1 MRNNLSKEI
10 HLVSDLIVKCNKI
23 PNCLNH
29 DRTKIIF
36 DEGGYLSDNV
46 MNYYFENFIQ
56 IPNIVGTLNVD
67 SRLLTPISTFEY
79 FSKYKNNSDV
89 FLYSVEPYANIVH
102 STGATSSFDGVF
114 CLEFASKLALEEL
127 QKTDN
132 NFYFMFSFPNEGTIQ
147 ESTFSKIYEA
157 IEKYNIPSYKF
168 IFVIAAADIEYHHQE
183 YCKENGITQDKQ
195 IKVKYWT
202 WSISQKAKEAIDIE
216 TTPSL
221 RNIDGTQSTIVTPAD
236 INLDRKRPYKFI
248 IFNRRMRVHRILLLS
263 LLGLDFINENL
274 VSYDFN
280 QTDDRGHP
288 EFFHDRVTEEYK
300 ESALANL
307 KEIVNNKPLSYIDF
321 ENVDS
326 TMGFGCEHKTPFL
339 DSYIHITTET
349 NFHEPGAYFSEKTWK
364 PIINLQPFIMVNY
377 YQGLKYL
384 KDIGFKTFHPFIDE
398 SYDEIKDDKERIIKI
413 YEEIDRLNKLSID
426 ELHAWYVSIYD
437 ILIYNRNLLYKH
449 TGDYMYNKEADYLTK
464 IINYVESN

>member
-1 MRNNLSKEI
+1 MRNKLRKEV
-10 HLVSDLIVKCNKI
+10 HLVSDFIVKCNNI

-29 DRTKIIF
+29 ERTKPLF
-36 DEGGYLSDNV
+36 DSGGYISDDV
-46 MNYYFENFIQ
+46 MNHYFENYIQ
-56 IPNIVGTLNVD
+56 IPNIVGSLNVD

-79 FSKYKNNSDV
+79 FSKYKNTNDV

-102 STGATSSFDGVF
+102 TTGGPSSLDGVF
-114 CLEFASKLALEEL
+114 CLEYASNRAMEEL

-147 ESTFSKIYEA
+147 DSTFSKIYEA
-157 IEKYNIPSYKF
+157 VEKYNIPPYKI

-183 YCKENGITQDKQ
+183 FCKENNISLNKQ
-195 IKVKYWT
+195 IKVEYWT

-216 TTPSL
+216 TTPTL
-221 RNIDGTQSTIVTPAD
+221 RNIDGTQSTIVTPSD
-236 INLDRKRPYKFI
+236 IDLDRKRPHKFI

-280 QTDDRGHP
+280 TTDDRAQP
-288 EFFHDRVTEEYK
+288 QFFHDRVTEEYK
-300 ESALANL
+300 QPALENL
-307 KEIVNNKPLSYIDF
+307 QKIVDEKPLSYIDF
-321 ENVDS
+321 KDVDS
-326 TMGFGCEHKTPFL
+326 TMGFGCEHKKPFL
-339 DSYIHITTET
+339 DSYIHVISET

-384 KDIGFKTFHPFIDE
+384 KEIGFKTFHPFIDE
-398 SYDEIKDDKERIIKI
+398 SYDEIEDTRERMIKI
-413 YEEIDRLNKLSID
+413 YEEIIRLNNLSTD
-426 ELHAWYVSIYD
+426 EIHEWYESIYD
-437 ILIYNRNLLYKH
+437 ILIYNRELLYKH
-449 TGDYMYNKEADYLTK
+449 TGDYMYNKEVDYLTK
-464 IINYVESN
+464 IIDYVESN